1 MDTSTNAQPANTP
14 APSRPRR
21 FTQLDVFTPTPLRGN
36 PLAVVHDASGLDP
49 ARMAAFANWTNL
61 SETSYLLP
69 PTQAGADY
77 RVRIFT
83 PAAELAFAGHPT
95 LGSCAAWL
103 RAGGTPQRADEVVQ
117 ECAVGLVRVR
127 RDGPRLAFAAPPV
140 RMEATTRDELAAVCG
155 ALGLHVGQVRA
166 SQWTDNG
173 TRWMVLLLDD
183 AATVLGVEPD
193 HAALRS
199 LAKVGL
205 VAPQPAGTDS
215 QFEVR
220 AFVDPAGIP
229 EDPVTGSLN
238 AMLAQWL
245 MHIGVAPERYV
256 ACQGTR
262 LGRDGRVHV
271 VREGGETWI
280 GGEVAACIDGE
291 VVL

>member
-1 MDTSTNAQPANTP
+1 MTTSTELAMHTP
-14 APSRPRR
+14 TSHR
-21 FTQLDVFTPTPLRGN
+21 FTQLDVFTDVPLRGN
-36 PLAVVHDASGLDP
+36 PLAVVHDADDIPEAHLP
-49 ARMAAFANWTNL
+49 AFANWTNL
-61 SETSYLLP
+61 SETSFLLR
-69 PTQAGADY
+69 PTDPAADY

-103 RAGGTPQRADEVVQ
+103 RAGGRPRDAREIVQ
-117 ECAVGLVRVR
+117 QCGVGLVRVR
-127 RDGPRLAFAAPPV
+127 RDGERLAFAAPPV
-140 RMEATTRDELAAVCG
+140 RMAATTETELAQVCH
-155 ALGLHVGQVRA
+155 ALGLTMDQVRA

-173 TRWMVLLLDD
+173 TRWMVLLLED

-193 HAALRS
+193 HNALRT

-205 VAPQPAGTDS
+205 VGPQPRGEDS

-245 MHIGVAPERYV
+245 MQVGAAPSRYV

-262 LGRDGRVHV
+262 LGRAGRVHV
-271 VREGGETWI
+271 ERTGDDTWI
-280 GGEVAACIDGE
+280 GGDVAPCIDGQ
-291 VVL
+291 VRL